1 MRKLNDNLFHALKEQ
16 NGKLHPLL
24 EYIQNDD
31 TLDMEFRKDYFTLY
45 YRGGEILTVK
55 ENTVGS
61 YLWEGLNEEYLLG
74 SELNYDAEQFE
85 AYLPIAKHI
94 IDKYICVGPKNHLGE
109 KEIQQLVVKENNYS
123 QNSQDTDFFIVDM
136 EYAEGRSR
144 FDLIALRWDSNIN
157 ARKNNK
163 VSS

>member
-1 MRKLNDNLFHALKEQ
+1 MRKLNDNLFNALKEQ

-74 SELNYDAEQFE
+74 S
-85 AYLPIAKHI
+85 
-94 IDKYICVGPKNHLGE
+94 
-109 KEIQQLVVKENNYS
+109 
-123 QNSQDTDFFIVDM
+123 
-136 EYAEGRSR
+136 
-144 FDLIALRWDSNIN
+144 
-157 ARKNNK
+157 
-163 VSS
+163 